1 MQAFHSRLHCIWS
14 LTEKLKRRRMNVRAI
29 QLTLKKLK
37 RNILKKVHLT
47 HSKLPMEV
55 LELQLIT
62 LLIGSQKSQR
72 KHSHIPSS
80 PEASESWQGEERAG
94 RRAPNPTVLEHSAFV
109 MRASH
114 CTITAQPSAMSKAAI
129 RFGYLGIADSI
140 FMLGLG
146 VFFCWFEWHYLC

>member
-1 MQAFHSRLHCIWS
+1 
-14 LTEKLKRRRMNVRAI
+14 MNVRAI

-72 KHSHIPSS
+72 KHPHIPSS

-94 RRAPNPTVLEHSAFV
+94 RRAPNPAVLEHSAFV

-129 RFGYLGIADSI
+129 RFGYLDIADSI

-146 VFFCWFEWHYLC
+146 VFFCWFE